1 MFHPPLSFSDLDD
14 LNIPNE
20 RDIDDIQCTVDEV
33 QHLLKSLDISKS
45 NGPDGISA
53 RMLKETA
60 SSIAPSV
67 TRLFNLVLET
77 GSFPV
82 CWKMSH
88 IVPIPKSGD
97 QSNPSNYRPISL
109 LSILSKVFERHLH
122 LIMTNYIAE
131 KNFLSEKQWGFQA
144 RVLSYPS
151 FMPPMTGSI
160 L

>member
-1 MFHPPLSFSDLDD
+1 MLNKKCFNNSLPPLSFSDLDD

-67 TRLFNLVLET
+67 TRLFNLVFET

-82 CWKMSH
+82 CS
-88 IVPIPKSGD
+88 
-97 QSNPSNYRPISL
+97 Y
-109 LSILSKVFERHLH
+109 SKIR
-122 LIMTNYIAE
+122 
-131 KNFLSEKQWGFQA
+131 
-144 RVLSYPS
+144 
-151 FMPPMTGSI
+151 
-160 L
+160 